1 MSGNRLIVLKAM
13 LIKVN
18 GVNFVHP
25 FRVVLLLESS
35 VTSMK
40 NSVLLTLIAFSVALL
55 LALQGLW
62 LTNSYEKAYLDL
74 RREANTIFRSTVFQ
88 LRDTIFV
95 NTLQPRIDS
104 TGKSG
109 LFISSNRWEPRK
121 AMTMESDCVQVR
133 RKAAAIQVYISSSE
147 ANDSLIKTLS
157 PLTNRLQAREGQNQ
171 FFSIRIAPDSLN
183 VDSLTVY
190 FQRNIASLSKNLS
203 AMVRDA
209 SLEEFRLGMP
219 FDASPSPKIQWRMEH
234 KESDHPRIL
243 LSDSLFLEPVRI
255 NPHRRYTASLVGIRP
270 LVFSEITPQILFSFI
285 LTLTILA
292 AFVFMYRN
300 IRSQQKLMIQKN
312 DFISNITH
320 ELKTPVATVSVAL
333 EALQNFDATANPER
347 SKEYLIIAQQELSRL
362 TELTDKILKITVFE
376 EQGSVQE
383 SELVNLNTVTANAC
397 SSLKLLLDKA
407 KATLTLEATRDNL
420 MVYGNSLHLTNSI
433 SNLVENAIKYS
444 GEGVKIDIQ
453 LTDEKNHVRLSIK
466 DSGIGIAEEYQKKI
480 FDKFFRVPTG
490 NVHKVKGYGLGLSYV
505 ANVITAHKGRIEINS
520 RLGEGSEFIITLPLH
535 S

>member
-18 GVNFVHP
+18 EVNFVHP
-25 FRVVLLLESS
+25 IHVVLLQESL
-35 VTSMK
+35 VLPMK
-40 NSVLLTLIAFSVALL
+40 NPVLLTLIAFSVALL

-62 LTNSYEKAYLDL
+62 LTNSYEKAYFDL

-104 TGKSG
+104 AGKSG
-109 LFISSNRWEPRK
+109 LFISSDRWESRKPMIRTSDSIQIKRK
-121 AMTMESDCVQVR
+121 AS
-133 RKAAAIQVYISSSE
+133 AIQVYISSSE

-157 PLTNRLQAREGQNQ
+157 PLTNRLQNKEGQNQ

-190 FQRNIASLSKNLS
+190 FQKNIKSLSKNLS
-203 AMVRDA
+203 AMVKDA
-209 SLEEFRLGMP
+209 SLEEFRVGLP
-219 FDASPSPKIQWRMEH
+219 LPSSSPQIQWRMEL
-234 KESDHPRIL
+234 KEPDRSRIL

-255 NPHRRYTASLVGIRP
+255 NPHRRYTASLAGIRP
-270 LVFSEITPQILFSFI
+270 FVFTEIAPQIFFSLF

-292 AFVFMYRN
+292 AFIFMYRN
-300 IRSQQKLMIQKN
+300 IRSQQRLMAQKN

-347 SKEYLIIAQQELSRL
+347 SREYLTIAQQELNRL
-362 TELTDKILKITVFE
+362 TQLTDKILKTTVFE
-376 EQGSVQE
+376 EQGIVLE
-383 SELVNLNTVTANAC
+383 SELVNINTVITNAC

-407 KATLTLEATRDNL
+407 KATLTFNSTNENL
-420 MVYGNSLHLTNSI
+420 MVLGSNLHLTNSI
-433 SNLVENAIKYS
+433 SNLLENAIKYS
-444 GEGVKIDIQ
+444 AEGVRIDIHLSGEENQ
-453 LTDEKNHVRLSIK
+453 VRISIK
-466 DSGIGIAEEYQKKI
+466 DSGIGIAEEYQKKV
-480 FDKFFRVPTG
+480 FEKFFRVPTG
-490 NVHKVKGYGLGLSYV
+490 NIHKVKGYGLGLSYV
-505 ANVITAHKGRIEINS
+505 ANVIAAHKGRIELKS
-520 RLGEGSEFIITLPLH
+520 HLGQGSEFIITLPLH
-535 S
+535 A